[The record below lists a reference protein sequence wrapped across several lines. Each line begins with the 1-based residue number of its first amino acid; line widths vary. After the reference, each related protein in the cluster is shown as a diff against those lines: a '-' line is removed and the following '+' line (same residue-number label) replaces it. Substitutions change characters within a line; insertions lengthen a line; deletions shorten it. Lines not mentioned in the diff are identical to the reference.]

1 VIDFFEDAQARAGHQ
16 QAALR
21 GGLSSVVSRAF
32 SAMVQV
38 CSVVVLA
45 RLLTP
50 EDYGLVAMVLAI
62 TSVTP
67 MIVDL
72 GTREAVGQQARI
84 TQGEVSA
91 LFWITITAGLLF
103 ALLIVLISPSIA
115 RLYGEPRLI
124 EIAWVSSLTVLAS
137 ALTCQHYGLL
147 RRAMMF
153 RQVALVEAG
162 ANFVGAC
169 AAVGMALLGTGYWAL
184 VMRPL
189 VTALCVVGGVFWYCP
204 WIPRKPTITSGV
216 KEMLRFGANMMG
228 FTVADFVG
236 RNADSVAIGLTAG
249 AQRLGFY
256 RKALLIYDN
265 LLDLTVALHAVAAVS
280 LSKLRDDHVELRRL
294 WAKGLRTLSFY
305 AMPAFGIVAVIG
317 NDLIYLVLGERW
329 SFAGILLTLLALRG
343 IPHVVER
350 TLGWLHVA
358 AGRSDRWARWGLLQA
373 SVQIIALLIGLPFG
387 PIGVIVAYTLAMY
400 LMFVP
405 TLVYAGRPLGVQALD
420 VARAIWQP
428 MIGTLVAVGVG
439 LVLAFVIWP
448 DMSRL
453 LRLSLS
459 GVSFVVVY
467 LAVVPGVMRLR
478 EPLLIVVKLWGTTRR
493 EQLES

>member
-1 VIDFFEDAQARAGHQ
+1 
-16 QAALR
+16 
-21 GGLSSVVSRAF
+21 
-32 SAMVQV
+32 
-38 CSVVVLA
+38 
-45 RLLTP
+45 
-50 EDYGLVAMVLAI
+50 
-62 TSVTP
+62 
-67 MIVDL
+67 
-72 GTREAVGQQARI
+72 
-84 TQGEVSA
+84 
-91 LFWITITAGLLF
+91 
-103 ALLIVLISPSIA
+103 
-115 RLYGEPRLI
+115 
-124 EIAWVSSLTVLAS
+124 
-137 ALTCQHYGLL
+137 
-147 RRAMMF
+147 
-153 RQVALVEAG
+153 
-162 ANFVGAC
+162 
-169 AAVGMALLGTGYWAL
+169 
-184 VMRPL
+184 
-189 VTALCVVGGVFWYCP
+189 
-204 WIPRKPTITSGV
+204 
-216 KEMLRFGANMMG
+216 
-228 FTVADFVG
+228 
-236 RNADSVAIGLTAG
+236 
-249 AQRLGFY
+249 
-256 RKALLIYDN
+256 
-265 LLDLTVALHAVAAVS
+265 
-280 LSKLRDDHVELRRL
+280 
-294 WAKGLRTLSFY
+294 LRTLSFY